1 MGRELGGKQLMG
13 YDGPW
18 EGNLGGSIADS
29 DVISKGLLDKA
40 YEETLEPMLPGRG
53 ILCLPGVGLP

>member
-13 YDGPW
+13 YDGSW

-40 YEETLEPMLPGRG
+40 HEEILKPILPGKEV
-53 ILCLPGVGLP
+53 LCLPGVGLP